1 MTNNKKRSFQLLL
14 MSLMVAGAMLLA
26 GCGSSDDDAAGTDT
40 TGSVSTQPTTY
51 KDTGKDDFSYETD
64 PYAEMSDAELEAL
77 KQEAALKNK
86 DEKNFYGTWRAD
98 NDEAYNL
105 YGNLTIQVK
114 KDGSFHAD
122 LSDGEEKLTGTW
134 KKVNGGI
141 AFRTEL
147 MSGKLFYGE
156 YCEMTIDNE
165 EWDYD
170 DEDTGMAVTLQKI
183 K

>member
-114 KDGSFHAD
+114 KDGSFH
-122 LSDGEEKLTGTW
+122 TF
-134 KKVNGGI
+134 V
-141 AFRTEL
+141 
-147 MSGKLFYGE
+147 MSSSRSSGVGAPFLV
-156 YCEMTIDNE
+156 CILCDSTIFFN
-165 EWDYD
+165 
-170 DEDTGMAVTLQKI
+170 KP
-183 K
+183 